1 MPGTKRGDSMK
12 ILKRKQKVQTAPP
25 EALAGP
31 GGRNILPW
39 EGTAAQGAMERRLY
53 EQLRARVPIIDS
65 AIGKL
70 RRLIGSF
77 TVECEDP
84 DTTRALEKFLRRVPV
99 NAAETGIEAFI
110 GNHFEQLLTYGNAVG
125 EIVPGE
131 GGIAA
136 LYNAAPEAVEIEEPA
151 PLQVRVS
158 RREADGTLTPCR
170 LPQLVVVSALNP
182 IPGSARGV
190 SLLRGLPFVSEILMG
205 IYHAIGVNWE
215 RAGNVRFA
223 VTCKDDNPAFAGEK
237 AKRMAE
243 QWQQAMRS
251 GTVNDFVAVGD
262 VSSRAIGADNQVL
275 DSEGP
280 VRQMLEQII
289 ARLGVPP
296 FLLGLS
302 WSSTERMSSQQAD
315 ILTSELEAYR
325 RLLDPVI
332 EKVAGLWLRMQGLE
346 DTCRVV
352 WDEITM
358 QDEVD
363 HANARLQHARAAEIE
378 AGLARPATEEKEEGE

>member
-1 MPGTKRGDSMK
+1 MS
-12 ILKRKQKVQTAPP
+12 IFKRKETKTMPVQTAP
-25 EALAGP
+25 EALAVP
-31 GGRNILPW
+31 GGQGMIPWNGAALP
-39 EGTAAQGAMERRLY
+39 AAAEHRLY
-53 EQLRARVPIIDS
+53 EQLRAQVPIIDS

-77 TVECEDP
+77 TVKCEDEEA
-84 DTTRALEKFLRRVPV
+84 TRALERFLRQVQV
-99 NAAETGIEAFI
+99 NAAETGIDAFI
-110 GNHFEQLLTYGNAVG
+110 GNHLEQLLTYGNAVG

-131 GGIAA
+131 DGIAA
-136 LYNAAPEAVEIEEPA
+136 LYNAAPDAVEIEEPA
-151 PLQVRVS
+151 PLQLQVC
-158 RREADGTLTPCR
+158 RREADGSLTPCR
-170 LPQLVVVSALNP
+170 MPQLVVVSALHP
-182 IPGSARGV
+182 VPGSARGV
-190 SLLRGLPFVSEILMG
+190 SLLRGLPFVSDVLMR
-205 IYHAIGVNWE
+205 IYHSIGVNWE

-237 AKRMAE
+237 ARRMAE

-262 VSSRAIGADNQVL
+262 VSIRAIGADNQIL
-275 DSEGP
+275 DSEVP
-280 VRQMLEQII
+280 VRQMLEQIV

-325 RLLDPVI
+325 RVLDPVI
-332 EKVAGLWLRMQGLE
+332 EKIAGMWLRMQGWD
-346 DTCRVV
+346 DTCRVE
-352 WDEITM
+352 WNEITM

-378 AGLARPATEEKEEGE
+378 AGLAAADSAEE

>member
-1 MPGTKRGDSMK
+1 MKLFKRNETTAA
-12 ILKRKQKVQTAPP
+12 VQTAP
-25 EALAGP
+25 EALAVP
-31 GGRNILPW
+31 GGRSTLRW
-39 EGTAAQGAMERRLY
+39 EAAPASAAMERRLY
-53 EQLRARVPIIDS
+53 EQLRAQVPIIDS
-65 AIGKL
+65 AISKL

-77 TVECEDP
+77 RVECEDERK
-84 DTTRALEKFLRRVPV
+84 TAALERFLRRVQV
-99 NAAETGIEAFI
+99 NSTETGIDAFI
-110 GNHFEQLLTYGNAVG
+110 GNHLEQMLTYGNAVG

-131 GGIAA
+131 DGIAA
-136 LYNAAPEAVEIEEPA
+136 LYNADPDAVEIEEPA

-170 LPQLVVVSALNP
+170 VPQLVVLSALHP
-182 IPGSARGV
+182 LPGSAKGV
-190 SLLRGLPFVSEILMG
+190 SLLRGLPFVCDILMG
-205 IYHAIGVNWE
+205 IYHAIGVNWD

-223 VTCKDDNPAFAGEK
+223 VTCRDDNPAFAGEK

-262 VSSRAIGADNQVL
+262 VTIRAIGADNQIL
-275 DSEGP
+275 DSEVP
-280 VRQMLEQII
+280 VRQMLEQIV

-325 RLLDPVI
+325 RALDPVI
-332 EKVAGLWLRMQGLE
+332 EKIAGMWLRMQGWD

-378 AGLARPATEEKEEGE
+378 AALAKTGEDC